1 MSALRQKNT
10 LDAFLLRTGAV
21 GSPKRRRDGGG
32 GSGCSSRGDGLENVS
47 PCDDGDSN
55 DDAVVTEV
63 LRRWETLFEGT
74 VGALDEVVTT
84 ATAHKRNRAND
95 VLRAAFE
102 LAVKKS
108 SRGDGKMDEKS
119 RRRRRRPSATT
130 LGNDLSAMM
139 RCERG
144 IDACARKRLRRT
156 VGGGL
161 GTRVLREYGR
171 CELPLASTARVSS
184 MNNAVNAI
192 EFDPTGRF
200 VTSGTNAGAI
210 DVQDVGTLRVT
221 RGELYC
227 PKLKLSTNR
236 YVEALKWDGS
246 RSMVMTVCDT
256 ANSVIAYKGDSVRIA
271 GPRGVEQR
279 THVMHKY
286 YAVGNETNGNDLG
299 LHDLVLDSRD
309 PTRII
314 AAGSDG
320 RAYLWDTRMS
330 GERQTAQFSA
340 GARSS
345 SITSLVTSHDGHTV
359 IGADGTR
366 GDVYIWDAR
375 KGSAKTIKTFGAI
388 GNSAETYSI
397 VAQLSIPKLLRK
409 TALATDVKIENTG
422 AHWIGYDP
430 MDSRRLGYHLNNG
443 WSGVID
449 LMKPCVTHA
458 HCPPAPWLEANQSV
472 VLAENELEPGAFS
485 VPISDLR
492 RRTACW
498 LPDGGALAV
507 GLGVKPGIRVLDF
520 APSTKSRHWV
530 HDMTIADLDKE
541 PDDRYGCGNDPT
553 FIETSSKIFSTAVH
567 PNHHGELVAGGE
579 SVLCLIGYGETAC
592 EEHVPNEKDAPRTGE
607 S

>member
-21 GSPKRRRDGGG
+21 GSPKRRRGGG

-84 ATAHKRNRAND
+84 ATAHKRNMAND

>member
-21 GSPKRRRDGGG
+21 GSPKRRRGGG

-47 PCDDGDSN
+47 PCDDGDSS

-74 VGALDEVVTT
+74 VGALDEAVTT
-84 ATAHKRNRAND
+84 ATAYKRNRAND

>member
-1 MSALRQKNT
+1 MSALRQQNT
-10 LDAFLLRTGAV
+10 LDAFLTRTGAV
-21 GSPKRRRDGGG
+21 GSPKRRRGG
-32 GSGCSSRGDGLENVS
+32 SSRGFGLENVS
-47 PCDDGDSN
+47 PRDADDDDDDDDGDSN
-55 DDAVVTEV
+55 DDVTMKGV
-63 LRRWETLFEGT
+63 LRRWQTLFEGT
-74 VGALDEVVTT
+74 VSVHDEAETTT
-84 ATAHKRNRAND
+84 ARKRNRAND

-102 LAVKKS
+102 YAVKMS
-108 SRGDGKMDEKS
+108 SRGGVRMDEKGH
-119 RRRRRRPSATT
+119 RRRRRPMETT
-130 LGNDLSAMM
+130 LGNDLRTVM

-144 IDACARKRLRRT
+144 MDACARKRLRRT

-161 GTRVLREYGR
+161 GTRALREYGR

-200 VTSGTNAGAI
+200 VTTGTNAGAI

-227 PKLKLSTNR
+227 PKLKLSTDR
-236 YVEALKWDGS
+236 YVESLKWDGT

-279 THVMHKY
+279 TNVMHKY

-299 LHDLVLDSRD
+299 LHDLVLDPRD
-309 PTRII
+309 PTRIF
-314 AAGSDG
+314 AAASDG

-330 GERQTAQFSA
+330 GERQTAQFSS
-340 GARSS
+340 GARTSP
-345 SITSLVTSHDGHTV
+345 ITSLVASHDGHTV

-366 GDVYIWDAR
+366 GDVLIWDAR

-458 HCPPAPWLEANQSV
+458 HCPPAPWLEAHQSV

-530 HDMTIADLDKE
+530 HDMTITDLDKE
-541 PDDRYGCGNDPT
+541 PDERYGYGNDPT

-567 PNHHGELVAGGE
+567 PHHHGEIVAGGE

-592 EEHVPNEKDAPRTGE
+592 EERIPDEE
-607 S
+607 

>member
-21 GSPKRRRDGGG
+21 GSPKRRRGGGG

-144 IDACARKRLRRT
+144 VDACARKRLRRT

>member
-1 MSALRQKNT
+1 
-10 LDAFLLRTGAV
+10 
-21 GSPKRRRDGGG
+21 
-32 GSGCSSRGDGLENVS
+32 LENVS

>member
-1 MSALRQKNT
+1 
-10 LDAFLLRTGAV
+10 
-21 GSPKRRRDGGG
+21 
-32 GSGCSSRGDGLENVS
+32 
-47 PCDDGDSN
+47 
-55 DDAVVTEV
+55 
-63 LRRWETLFEGT
+63 
-74 VGALDEVVTT
+74 
-84 ATAHKRNRAND
+84 
-95 VLRAAFE
+95 
-102 LAVKKS
+102 
-108 SRGDGKMDEKS
+108 
-119 RRRRRRPSATT
+119 
-130 LGNDLSAMM
+130 LSAMM

>member
-21 GSPKRRRDGGG
+21 GSPKRRRGGG

-74 VGALDEVVTT
+74 VGALDEAVTT
-84 ATAHKRNRAND
+84 ATAYKRNRAND

>member
-21 GSPKRRRDGGG
+21 GSPKRRRGGG

-63 LRRWETLFEGT
+63 LRRWETLFEGI

-119 RRRRRRPSATT
+119 RRRRRRPSSTT

>member
-21 GSPKRRRDGGG
+21 GSPKRRRGGG

>member
-21 GSPKRRRDGGG
+21 GSPKRRRGGG

-47 PCDDGDSN
+47 PCDDGDSS